1 MPKLAGCQRSPIYAI
16 LTDHD
21 RFWGD
26 RRTLVSSR
34 NQLQSGI
41 IVGLDEVCSQY
52 GSFSRNVERRDLV
65 LAEAVGLL
73 SGTPN
78 QAKAVDRGGPGF
90 ARFLVP
96 VVQLERIP
104 GDRQT

>member
-1 MPKLAGCQRSPIYAI
+1 MM
-16 LTDHD
+16 
-21 RFWGD
+21 
-26 RRTLVSSR
+26 
-34 NQLQSGI
+34 
-41 IVGLDEVCSQY
+41 VGLDEVCSEY
-52 GSFSRNVERRDLV
+52 GSFSRRVERRDFF

-90 ARFLVP
+90 SRFLVS